1 MVDPITLL
9 AFVPA
14 ALALNLTPGPD
25 MMFCLGQGLRAGP
38 RAAIAGSGGVA
49 VGGMVHVALAGLGL
63 GALIAAHPWAFD
75 VIRWIGV
82 VYLVYLAIGAFRP
95 PPPAGPTGP
104 GLSVARAFGTGL
116 LINLTN
122 PKVIL
127 FVLAFVPQFI
137 RPEAGNVFAQF
148 LICGAVIGVGGF
160 IINGAVGAFA
170 GRFGRA
176 LATGGRAARVTGWI
190 SGGIFLGL
198 AARLAVLER
207 T

>member
-38 RAAIAGSGGVA
+38 RAAFAASGGVA
-49 VGGMVHVALAGLGL
+49 IGGMVHVALAGLGL

-82 VYLVYLAIGAFRP
+82 AYLLYLAAGAFRP
-95 PPPAGPTGP
+95 LPPAGPTGP
-104 GLSVARAFGTGL
+104 GLSVGRAFGTGFA
-116 LINLTN
+116 INMTN

-137 RPEAGNVFAQF
+137 RPETGNVLGQF
-148 LICGAVIGVGGF
+148 MIFGAVIGFGGF
-160 IINGAVGAFA
+160 FLNGAVGAFA
-170 GRFGRA
+170 GHFGRA
-176 LATGGRAARVTGWI
+176 FATGGRSARVTSWI